1 VVLSCV
7 EYRLRQTLEVRALE
21 LADRGGRPGR
31 CWTIVRRVFG
41 LRAQRRSRVGAAGL
55 RSSPVELAVAVRPS
69 PVGEFRLVEVVWRS
83 RLRGPH
89 VGCAACGSRL
99 RVAGLL
105 TANAK
110 RYDQA
115 EEEACTTIEGRPLEG
130 RHQGGHE
137 AARQL
142 DTTCRVVRGDR
153 AASEGGDQ
161 SDMAS
166 DDATH
171 ASAVARVRARRTR
184 PLAAQVASPAGPLTD
199 GTSNGRTR
207 DRERLG
213 RSAGPASPAA
223 RNAACIGG
231 ARTGRDPH
239 RSRSRRAVA
248 LLQRVDGAP
257 RPVARFTAVGRSST
271 LSAAEVPR
279 AGAGAARPSWSGR
292 RGPT

>member
-1 VVLSCV
+1 M
-7 EYRLRQTLEVRALE
+7 E

-31 CWTIVRRVFG
+31 CRTIVRRVFG
-41 LRAQRRSRVGAAGL
+41 LRAQGRSRVGAAGL

-69 PVGEFRLVEVVWRS
+69 PVGEFRLVEMVWRS
-83 RLRGPH
+83 RLNGPH
-89 VGCAACGSRL
+89 VGRAACGSRL

-115 EEEACTTIEGRPLEG
+115 EEEACATIEGRPLEG

-137 AARQL
+137 AARRL
-142 DTTCRVVRGDR
+142 GTTCRPVRVDR

-161 SDMAS
+161 SDLAS

-171 ASAVARVRARRTR
+171 PSAVARVRACRTR
-184 PLAAQVASPAGPLTD
+184 PLAAQVASPAGPPTD

-223 RNAACIGG
+223 RNAARIGG
-231 ARTGRDPH
+231 VRPGRDPQ
-239 RSRSRRAVA
+239 RSRSRGVVDLFHRAGA
-248 LLQRVDGAP
+248 AP
-257 RPVARFTAVGRSST
+257 RPVARFTAAGRSST
-271 LSAAEVPR
+271 S
-279 AGAGAARPSWSGR
+279 SWSERPGL
-292 RGPT
+292 RGSA